1 MAIGKVSFGQASVPP
16 QANAEKSPSLLK
28 DTVIAGGVGAATF
41 GVFNYIGQRNI
52 IKNADTIVK
61 AFRENGVAQIK
72 NIRQQMGNTPEAKE
86 AVCTV
91 GRATFGAIKYVRN
104 LAKNGI
110 NGKQLASAAA
120 VGAVLVGGIYL
131 VYRGI
136 KALFTK

>member
-1 MAIGKVSFGQASVPP
+1 MAIGKVSFGQVSVPP
-16 QANAEKSPSLLK
+16 QANAEKSSTLLK
-28 DTVIAGGVGAATF
+28 DTAIAGGVGAATF
-41 GVFNYIGQRNI
+41 GVLNYIGQRNI

-72 NIRQQMGNTPEAKE
+72 NIRQQMGNTQEAKE
-86 AVCTV
+86 AVCAV
-91 GRATFGAIKYVRN
+91 GKATFGAIKYVRN
-104 LAKNGI
+104 LVKNGVSS
-110 NGKQLASAAA
+110 KQVAGAAA